1 MRHRF
6 RSLVAACGLAAASPA
21 IAQTIPTYA
30 IDAASQPLPP
40 QVAPH
45 PINVPPPLDPIT
57 QQKIEQL
64 RQRLAQRDQLQ
75 REIDQLIVETQTP
88 QQMVVH
94 LELLEV
100 NRTLADK
107 LGIGSAKQ
115 DPSVSTMDFWPW
127 TMAQLN
133 ELRRQ
138 GAVETLVSPKLHVTS
153 GQLATSQVGVSH
165 ENSELNGVD
174 SPFTEISVR
183 ADSLGN
189 NRVRV
194 DFKVDRASPSEA
206 DKLNP
211 NPALRASHVGVS
223 SRIDAAFEEPQM
235 LGGLISKRTRTRRG
249 ALGRVTETVH
259 VETVLLIRTEAIMP
273 QSAGV
278 VPASAIAPR

>member
-1 MRHRF
+1 MFSRLIVTF
-6 RSLVAACGLAAASPA
+6 AALSFAASA
-21 IAQTIPTYA
+21 SAQTIPA
-30 IDAASQPLPP
+30 LAAGVPLQQAP
-40 QVAPH
+40 QAVAPY
-45 PINVPPPLDPIT
+45 PSNVPAPLDPIT

-75 REIDQLIVETQTP
+75 REIDQLVVETQTP

-115 DPSVSTMDFWPW
+115 DPFVSTMDFWPW
-127 TMAQLN
+127 TMTQLD

-153 GQLATSQVGVSH
+153 GQLATTQVGVPH

-206 DKLNP
+206 DKSNP

-273 QSAGV
+273 RSAGV

>member
-1 MRHRF
+1 MRPRLH
-6 RSLVAACGLAAASPA
+6 SLVAACGLAAGSPA
-21 IAQTIPTYA
+21 IAQTVPTYA
-30 IDAASQPLPP
+30 IDVASQTLPP

-45 PINVPPPLDPIT
+45 PINVPAPPDPIT

-107 LGIGSAKQ
+107 LGFVSPRQ
-115 DPSVSTMDFWPW
+115 DPAVSTMQFGPW
-127 TMAQLN
+127 TMAQLD

-153 GQLATSQVGVSH
+153 GQLATTQVGVPH
-165 ENSELNGVD
+165 ENSALNGVD

-206 DKLNP
+206 DKSNP
-211 NPALRASHVGVS
+211 NPALRAH
-223 SRIDAAFEEPQM
+223 RITVDSGIEAAFREPQM
-235 LGGLISKRTRTRRG
+235 LGGLISQRTRTRRG
-249 ALGRVTETVH
+249 ALGRVTETIH

-273 QSAGV
+273 RSAGV
-278 VPASAIAPR
+278 VPASAIAPH